1 MVAYLVWDWNGTLLN
16 DVGTGA
22 AIMNVMLERRGLP
35 LLTEERYQEI
45 FTFPVRDYYKAA
57 GLDLQREP
65 FADLAAEWTELYA
78 QLSPACGLFP
88 QSRETLQAVQQE
100 GIRQLVVSASPQAT
114 LDRQVNSLGIREYL
128 EAVLGLSDIYA
139 GSKGGIAQRYFREK
153 RVALDRVLFV
163 GDTLH
168 DWEVA
173 QEAGCSCVLL
183 AQGHQSRA
191 RLETAGVP
199 VLESL
204 SQVPVFLRT
213 MQA

>member
-1 MVAYLVWDWNGTLLN
+1 MFAYLVWDWNGTLLN

-65 FADLAAEWTELYA
+65 FADLAVEWTELYA

-100 GIRQLVVSASPQAT
+100 GIR
-114 LDRQVNSLGIREYL
+114 
-128 EAVLGLSDIYA
+128 
-139 GSKGGIAQRYFREK
+139 
-153 RVALDRVLFV
+153 
-163 GDTLH
+163 
-168 DWEVA
+168 
-173 QEAGCSCVLL
+173 
-183 AQGHQSRA
+183 
-191 RLETAGVP
+191 
-199 VLESL
+199 
-204 SQVPVFLRT
+204 
-213 MQA
+213 